1 MFVCEK
7 QKYNT
12 KISSK
17 IKNEKIKIMENN
29 QEQKI
34 KKVLAAVL
42 AIVFFLSVF
51 ALAKTLIYDKT
62 KNKSNLTEDKKNEGK
77 LFSSP
82 SFLEIYPMESV
93 DVKIFFTPKNSQ
105 ETIDV
110 TKKTTLL
117 SGNPEMVNVSMAEE
131 TYGQVVAQKKE
142 NIQLKPLIRAMS

>member
-1 MFVCEK
+1 
-7 QKYNT
+7 
-12 KISSK
+12 
-17 IKNEKIKIMENN
+17 
-29 QEQKI
+29 
-34 KKVLAAVL
+34 
-42 AIVFFLSVF
+42 
-51 ALAKTLIYDKT
+51 
-62 KNKSNLTEDKKNEGK
+62 
-77 LFSSP
+77 
-82 SFLEIYPMESV
+82 MESV